1 MVFYTRLRKRSEQ
14 VHQVKDMV
22 PEFYFSGRKDAIN
35 YLLFGSRIKLV
46 ISDFKSWFGVV
57 HAYFTGKNIIG

>member
-46 ISDFKSWFGVV
+46 ISDFKS
-57 HAYFTGKNIIG
+57 